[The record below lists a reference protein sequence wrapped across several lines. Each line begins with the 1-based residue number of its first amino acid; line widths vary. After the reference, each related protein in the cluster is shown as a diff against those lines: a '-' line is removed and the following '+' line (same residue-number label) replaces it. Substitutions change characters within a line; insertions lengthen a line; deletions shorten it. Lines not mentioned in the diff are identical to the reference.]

1 MEAVAPDRRLAGRYV
16 LEALAFAHQQGLV
29 HRDIK
34 PGNILVGDDGW
45 VKVTD
50 FGIAKAAYR
59 GRDLTTTG
67 AMLGTVRYISP
78 EQVQGLPVDGRSD
91 LYSAGVVLYEALTGQ
106 PPFQAESDVATAMI
120 RLTQQPAPPRAIRP
134 DIPKG
139 LEDVILRALE
149 RDPVDRFPSAEAM
162 HSALDRYAAEPGPP
176 SAHPAATHTSP
187 PARQATAVPTGRSA
201 TFRSWIL
208 VPLILLVLAAA
219 AIATGLLEIGGPLG
233 VRPPH
238 DQATNQASGATPISV
253 VNVRDFDPQGQDHSE
268 NPEQARL
275 AVDGDPDTAWTTD
288 HYNSADFG
296 RLKEGVGLWVG
307 FDAGRKVTRVVIRS
321 PLSGWSFQL
330 RPGNS
335 PDALAQPLASESGA
349 TTFEA
354 DPSGKTIVILRA
366 ASTSGILIWIT
377 HLAPDEGRFAA
388 AIAEVSVQGSTV

>member
-1 MEAVAPDRRLAGRYV
+1 M
-16 LEALAFAHQQGLV
+16 
-29 HRDIK
+29 
-34 PGNILVGDDGW
+34 
-45 VKVTD
+45 
-50 FGIAKAAYR
+50 
-59 GRDLTTTG
+59 
-67 AMLGTVRYISP
+67 
-78 EQVQGLPVDGRSD
+78 
-91 LYSAGVVLYEALTGQ
+91 
-106 PPFQAESDVATAMI
+106 
-120 RLTQQPAPPRAIRP
+120 
-134 DIPKG
+134 
-139 LEDVILRALE
+139 
-149 RDPVDRFPSAEAM
+149 
-162 HSALDRYAAEPGPP
+162 
-176 SAHPAATHTSP
+176 
-187 PARQATAVPTGRSA
+187 
-201 TFRSWIL
+201 
-208 VPLILLVLAAA
+208 
-219 AIATGLLEIGGPLG
+219 
-233 VRPPH
+233 
-238 DQATNQASGATPISV
+238 
-253 VNVRDFDPQGQDHSE
+253 NVRDFDPQGQDHSE